1 MIRRNIRNKKIKN
14 MLSNQKGMA
23 LLTTLIFTFVI
34 GTLAVAVLSMTSNDT
49 KLSALQRD
57 STKAFYLAESGIEHT
72 LWKLNNPDD
81 TENGGISI
89 PDDSDYDSDIWDT
102 EYHEPSG
109 NDIEYYEVKIYPVP
123 EDVQPRTEDE
133 KVKDWLYIDSTGVIK
148 GNGQKVSG
156 KRTVRV
162 KAHLTI
168 PQTESVLYDKAIL
181 TDQLITL
188 QGNPGAYISGGDIH
202 SNGGIE
208 VKGPYVFDGTATTSG
223 VPEDYPDTPYSDLND
238 LDDTEDGEF
247 SGPENWPRIDIP
259 EVPYDTFLT
268 MAQAAPSSSS
278 PAIIGTNYFPNGF
291 DSKDYDLDEFEF
303 TGIVYVVGDVIF
315 RNGDSLNI
323 TDGALIVVKDD
334 PDDPDDPTGTVQ
346 FKNGSNLTIDRT
358 PEAELPET
366 LPDDYYPGPIALA
379 AQGDIELHAASSSL
393 NGVVQSGGYYNEEG
407 LMPGG
412 KIEFHNSSVVT
423 GAVVAEE
430 VWMHNMTTINYT
442 EDFLDDFTTITT
454 TGDGLYQKTS
464 WQEIYN

>member
-49 KLSALQRD
+49 KLSTLQRD

-81 TENGGISI
+81 GGISI

-109 NDIEYYEVKIYPVP
+109 NDIEYYVVSISPVP
-123 EDVQPRTEDE
+123 EVDQPRTGEE
-133 KVKDWLYIDSTGVIK
+133 KVKDWVYIDSTGVIK
-148 GNGQKVSG
+148 GNEVKVSG

-168 PQTESVLYDKAIL
+168 TQTESILYSKAIL

-188 QGNPGAYISGGDIH
+188 QGNPGTYISGGDIH
-202 SNGGIE
+202 SNGGIV
-208 VKGPYVFDGTATTSG
+208 VKGPYVFDGIATTSG
-223 VPEDYPDTPYSDLND
+223 IPEDYPDTPYSDLND
-238 LDDTEDGEF
+238 LDDTEDGEL
-247 SGPENWPRIDIP
+247 SGPENYPTVPIP
-259 EVPYDTFLT
+259 EVPYEQLKT
-268 MAQAAPSSSS
+268 MAENALTEHS
-278 PAIIGTNYFPNGF
+278 PLEIGTNYFPNGF
-291 DSKDYDLDEFEF
+291 DSKDYDL
-303 TGIVYVVGDVIF
+303 
-315 RNGDSLNI
+315 GDSLNI
-323 TDGALIVVKDD
+323 TDGALVVAKEN

-358 PEAELPET
+358 PEDDLPET

-412 KIEFHNSSVVT
+412 KIEFHNSSEVT

-430 VWMHNMTTINYT
+430 VWMHNMTTITYDG
-442 EDFLDDFTTITT
+442 DFMDDFTTITT

-464 WQEIYN
+464 WQEIYI